1 MNSTTNTSTTTK
13 ITKNSKST
21 PVSEFGRDLL
31 NQNTFSLLM
40 VVQPQLHSLTGQIK
54 LTTMPQFRAAVAAVA
69 AEAAAVVA

>member
-1 MNSTTNTSTTTK
+1 MNSTPNTSTTTK

-40 VVQPQLHSLTGQIK
+40 VVQPQLHSLTGQIE
-54 LTTMPQFRAAVAAVA
+54 LTTMPQFRAAVAVAV
-69 AEAAAVVA
+69 EAAAVVA